1 LPAQFV
7 APILEGLPILPL
19 SRGAFTHAL
28 DLRSQQAVVGPR
40 LEEPPPLIWLLQLK
54 TLLREAILP
63 PAGPLLLALLG
74 LLLLKVRPLLARIL
88 LAAGLASLWLLSTP
102 VVSDALTGLVE
113 LYPPLDLRQA
123 ANAQAIVILG
133 GGPAAEPLLL
143 ERLSYGAFVARKTGL
158 PILVTGYLV
167 EARAMHDSL
176 QRNFGIETRWIDD
189 QAYDTFQNA
198 RNTSR
203 ILLAENVQRIILVTR
218 ATHMRRSVQEF
229 TAAGFDVVPAPVGIL
244 AARDFGVLEYLPNPD
259 ALLRSHAAIY
269 ELIGEPVRI
278 FLSASHL
285 RQHYEPVLSNG

>member
-1 LPAQFV
+1 M
-7 APILEGLPILPL
+7 
-19 SRGAFTHAL
+19 
-28 DLRSQQAVVGPR
+28 
-40 LEEPPPLIWLLQLK
+40 IWLLQLK
-54 TLLREAILP
+54 TLLRELFLP
-63 PAGPLLLALLG
+63 PAGLLLLALLG

-102 VVSDALTGLVE
+102 IVSDALTGLVE
-113 LYPPLDLRQA
+113 LYPPLDFRQA

-133 GGPAAEPLLL
+133 GGGQRAFAPEYGGPAAEPLLL
-143 ERLSYGAFVARKTGL
+143 ERLSYGAYVAKKTGL
-158 PILVTGYLV
+158 PILVTGFLV
-167 EARAMHDSL
+167 EAHAMHDSL

-198 RNTSR
+198 RNVAR
-203 ILLAENVQRIILVTR
+203 ILTAENVHRIVLVTR

-285 RQHYEPVLSNG
+285 RQH